1 MPFTPGDVPFTPVI
15 PNLPLGPLGVVL
27 GIVQFIMRLFGFGS
41 VDLKPMTTAINNTW
55 ANLAVGSAFLYNA
68 IGYLRDFLKK
78 FISIVADTIK
88 HVISDILHGHLLAI
102 IKDIQ
107 AMFKALQQLFG
118 PLIRLIERLRGYFYK
133 YIYPWIKLVQN
144 ILSTIRVIL
153 SAFRVLGAQW
163 AAKLDAD
170 IQRIQ
175 GYITGVMQGIIGT
188 LNQASTWLNFA
199 LDPTGIIRKDFFSN
213 TLMNSVGQLN
223 RAVNFGRDRGL
234 TASESANTDGDRSM
248 LKGGAAILTRN
259 SDGSVTYSDASKR
272 INDDFDAAWKSY
284 GAPGLTH

>member
-1 MPFTPGDVPFTPVI
+1 
-15 PNLPLGPLGVVL
+15 
-27 GIVQFIMRLFGFGS
+27 
-41 VDLKPMTTAINNTW
+41 
-55 ANLAVGSAFLYNA
+55 
-68 IGYLRDFLKK
+68 
-78 FISIVADTIK
+78 
-88 HVISDILHGHLLAI
+88 
-102 IKDIQ
+102 
-107 AMFKALQQLFG
+107 
-118 PLIRLIERLRGYFYK
+118 
-133 YIYPWIKLVQN
+133 
-144 ILSTIRVIL
+144 
-153 SAFRVLGAQW
+153 VLGAQW